1 MLLIILMWKGFACSS
16 TVCRLLSTQIRR
28 NMKASI
34 CYHETCLSVY
44 GPVSRQ
50 CQYVFVV
57 PIACLASNHHRLLH
71 GVLWVGY
78 YTNILLLILSFYLN
92 IVGGHPLSSYYYA
105 TEMLALT
112 LICQPTWNS
121 YCAHTVDGTYVP
133 PTYTTTCG
141 RHCFLGLYTHM
152 AYIYMPCMDM
162 YMAGGYDVIM
172 HHVTHLIL

>member
-112 LICQPTWNS
+112 PIYQPTPTV
-121 YCAHTVDGTYVP
+121 HTQWTVRSTYIHDHMWSTLFSWLIIHIWLTSICHVW
-133 PTYTTTCG
+133 TCIW
-141 RHCFLGLYTHM
+141 RVVMMSLC
-152 AYIYMPCMDM
+152 
-162 YMAGGYDVIM
+162 IM
-172 HHVTHLIL
+172 WLV